1 MAKDEKESPNYGKA
15 LLGYSCVSIIITM
28 ITCPYLIDDL
38 GKILVGLAV
47 LFFIYVV
54 FVRIFI
60 VYGRKQ

>member
-28 ITCPYLIDDL
+28 ISCPELIGYL
-38 GKILVGLAV
+38 GMFCVGLAV
-47 LFFIYVV
+47 VFFIYVV